1 MTGVPLKMANLE
13 YLGQPE
19 ALLLWLPG
27 VIFGVAL
34 LLLVRRF
41 KHYLISPLM
50 ILGAVLVF
58 YLILALTGTTI
69 EAATQLGLL
78 FKPFPPGALWNP
90 PPLGEVSLVDWGTI
104 ARQAGEIAT
113 LILISS
119 LTILLYT
126 SGVELTTG
134 REIDLNQELRA
145 CGTGN
150 LAGAFSASP
159 PGYTIVTMSV
169 LSSRLGANSR
179 LVGLLVAAI
188 CAGVMF
194 FGGPLIALFPRPVLG
209 GVLIFLGLTFMT
221 EWLVDGW
228 RRFSRQDYAIV
239 VTITLVMGGF
249 GLLPGL
255 GVGILLAIGLF
266 IVQYSQVPVVRST
279 YSGRLY
285 HSRVVRSKPQA
296 ELLRQEGQALLI
308 LELQGYV
315 FFGTANRVYEEL
327 KERLASAHTHP
338 LRVVL
343 LDFRRVTGIDASAAL
358 SLVRLKRLVRQHKMK
373 LIFTHLRPQV
383 EQVLQREVL
392 TPGDREMLFVFS
404 DLDHGVE
411 WFEAQTLAGEAAQQ
425 ALVEALPGAV
435 QDGQIQAGLAL
446 LFATI
451 GSEANGQAEMADQ
464 ALLQMLAYL
473 ERVELEAGQVLIRQ
487 GEPHQ
492 SMYFLDAGELTIEYH
507 TEDGQAMRLESN
519 GPGAVVGELGLYLGT
534 PASASVIAARPAI
547 AYGLSEANLHRLEQ
561 EAPLAAVLLHRFLLK
576 RVGLRLRGALETI
589 DALSQ

>member
-1 MTGVPLKMANLE
+1 V
-13 YLGQPE
+13 
-19 ALLLWLPG
+19 LW
-27 VIFGVAL
+27 
-34 LLLVRRF
+34 R
-41 KHYLISPLM
+41 
-50 ILGAVLVF
+50 
-58 YLILALTGTTI
+58 
-69 EAATQLGLL
+69 
-78 FKPFPPGALWNP
+78 P
-90 PPLGEVSLVDWGTI
+90 PPLAELAIVDWGAI
-104 ARQAGEIAT
+104 VRQAGEIAT

-126 SGVELTTG
+126 SGVELSTG

-188 CAGVMF
+188 CTGVMF
-194 FGGPLIALFPRPVLG
+194 FGGPLIALFPKPVLG
-209 GVLIFLGLTFMT
+209 GVLVFLGLTFLV

-228 RRFSRQDYAIV
+228 RRFSRLDYAIV
-239 VTITLVMGGF
+239 VVILLVMGGF

-255 GVGILLAIGLF
+255 GVGILLAVGLF
-266 IVQYSQVPVVRST
+266 IVQYSKVPVVRNAF
-279 YSGRLY
+279 SGRLY
-285 HSRVVRSKPQA
+285 HSRVVRSHPHA

-315 FFGTANRVYEEL
+315 FFGTANRVYEEV
-327 KERLASAHTHP
+327 KARLEASQTLP

-343 LDFRRVTGIDASAAL
+343 LDFRRVIGIDASAAL
-358 SLVRLKRLVRQHKMK
+358 SFVRLKRLLRQHKMR
-373 LIFTHLRPQV
+373 LIFTHLRSEV

-392 TPGDREMLFVFS
+392 IPADQDMLSIFS
-404 DLDHGVE
+404 DLDHAVE
-411 WFEAQTLAGEAAQQ
+411 WFEEQALAGEAARQTT
-425 ALVEALPGAV
+425 VESLPGAV
-435 QDGQIQAGLAL
+435 QAGQERAGLAL
-446 LFATI
+446 LFATL
-451 GSEANGQAEMADQ
+451 GSEADGLDEVADN
-464 ALLQMLAYL
+464 ALLRLMGYL
-473 ERVELEAGQVLIRQ
+473 ERIELAAGQVLIRQ

-507 TEDGQAMRLESN
+507 TEEGQAMRLETS

-534 PASASVIAARPAI
+534 PASASVTAARPATV
-547 AYGLSEANLHRLEQ
+547 YSLSSTSLRRLER
-561 EAPLAAVLLHRFLLK
+561 EEPLAAALLHRFLLK